1 MSFLA
6 DGLSEAFQLLGD
18 MDPAT
23 FSAVWVTIRTST
35 LSLAASMIIGAPL
48 GFCLGHFSFPGRR
61 SLRAATDTMLSL
73 PTVVIGLIAY
83 AFFTAKG
90 PLGSMGLLYSI
101 PGMAAAQTV
110 LALPIVIAFTA
121 SGVAGLD
128 ERLGPTLRTLGASRG
143 QVVLTTLRE
152 ARGTLLVS
160 AAAAYGR
167 VVSEV
172 GISMMIG
179 GNIKWHTRTMTT
191 AIALETSKGQFARGI
206 ALGLMLMLVALA
218 VNLALRLL
226 KRRY

>member
-1 MSFLA
+1 MGFLA
-6 DGLSEAFQLLGD
+6 EGVNEAFRLLGGF
-18 MDPAT
+18 DPAT
-23 FSAVWVTIRTST
+23 YSAVWVTVRVST
-35 LSLAASMIIGAPL
+35 FSMAASMVIGAPL
-48 GFCLGHFSFPGRR
+48 GFCLGHFSFPGQRA
-61 SLRAATDTMLSL
+61 LRAATDTLLSL

-90 PLGSMGLLYSI
+90 PLGPLGLLYSI

-128 ERLGPTLRTLGASRG
+128 QRLGPTLRTLGADRR
-143 QVVLTTLRE
+143 QVALTTMRE
-152 ARGTLLVS
+152 AGGTLLV
-160 AAAAYGR
+160 AAAASYGR

-191 AIALETSKGQFARGI
+191 AIALETNKGEFARGI
-206 ALGLMLMLVALA
+206 ALGIMLMIVALG
-218 VNLALRLL
+218 VNVLLRML